1 MRFQDTQLDISQSIF
16 EESKLL
22 FTADSLMA
30 LGCGRLFEGTPSQ
43 MWQSLKKLSNL
54 PDETIVCSGH
64 EYTETKANFALT
76 IDPNNQDLIRRCE
89 YIKDLRSDG
98 IPTVPSNLGE
108 ERKTNPFLRPW
119 SKNIR
124 TKLDMLDATDD
135 EVFAKIRALKDA
147 Y

>member
-1 MRFQDTQLDISQSIF
+1 
-16 EESKLL
+16 
-22 FTADSLMA
+22 
-30 LGCGRLFEGTPSQ
+30 

-64 EYTETKANFALT
+64 EYTETNANFALT
-76 IDPNNQDLIRRCE
+76 IDPNNQDLIRRFE

-98 IPTVPSNLGE
+98 IPTVPSNLGD

-124 TKLDMLDATDD
+124 TKLDMIDATDD